1 MPLYNF
7 APTYRQGGSVK
18 FLLTTSYMYAV
29 HQVSNKINK
38 TIANTHFWRY
48 FVENNPLGNLI
59 VFIKVTNTKAKEG
72 FYA

>member
-38 TIANTHFWRY
+38 TIANTHIW
-48 FVENNPLGNLI
+48 G
-59 VFIKVTNTKAKEG
+59 
-72 FYA
+72 